1 MQVSD
6 VMTMGAQCVRPSNSL
21 QEAALMMKYLN
32 VEALPVCENDRLVGL
47 LTDRD
52 VVVRAVA
59 EGYDNRA
66 NSVQDVMT
74 PEVRCCFE
82 DQDVQEAAQLMRE
95 RQVCRLIVLNNDK
108 RLVGIVALGDLAVET
123 GDEKMAGATLEPVSL
138 PR

>member
-52 VVVRAVA
+52 VEVRAGA

-95 RQVCRLIVLNNDK
+95 RQVYRLIVLNNDK

-123 GDEKMAGATLEPVSL
+123 GDEKLAGATLEPISL
-138 PR
+138 LR

>member
-6 VMTMGAQCVRPSNSL
+6 VMTMGAQCIRPSNSL

-32 VEALPVCENDRLVGL
+32 VETLPVCDNDRWVGL

-52 VVVRAVA
+52 VEVRAVA

-74 PEVRCCFE
+74 VEVRCCFE

-123 GDEKMAGATLEPVSL
+123 GDEKLAGATLEPVSL